1 MNAST
6 HHKTTGA
13 DTRGVR
19 IVALI
24 AAHIYAVI
32 AVFQISLAMG
42 APLGEVAWGGGHDA
56 VLPTGLRIASAVA
69 AVMLIWM
76 LLVVLARAGVARIDP
91 VKRAYLAG
99 FTWAVAGFMALNTL
113 GNVAS
118 QNLFEQRVLAPVTAV
133 LTAFTVVV
141 ARRGGR
147 SAS

>member
-42 APLGEVAWGGGHDA
+42 APLGEVAW
-56 VLPTGLRIASAVA
+56 A
-69 AVMLIWM
+69 AATMQ
-76 LLVVLARAGVARIDP
+76 
-91 VKRAYLAG
+91 
-99 FTWAVAGFMALNTL
+99 FC
-113 GNVAS
+113 
-118 QNLFEQRVLAPVTAV
+118 QR
-133 LTAFTVVV
+133 
-141 ARRGGR
+141 G
-147 SAS
+147 SASPAP